1 MQLTPGHLL
10 QNRYQIVTLIA
21 QSGMGAVYQATDQR
35 LGNTVALKQ
44 TLVRDPQLSAAF
56 EREARLLANLNH
68 PVLPVVS
75 DHFTESNEQFLVMQY
90 IPGDD
95 LGALLPYQGA
105 FAQEQA
111 LEWGDSLLDALD
123 YLHTQQPP
131 IIHRDIKPQNL
142 KLMPRGNI
150 VLLDFGLAKGAVE
163 PGPQPLV
170 DPSIA
175 GYTPQYAP
183 LEQIQGA
190 GTDARSDLYSLA
202 ATLYHI
208 LTGVAPPNTLARAA
222 AAVSHQP
229 DPLQPANELNPR
241 VSPAVAAVLHQA
253 MAQNPAQRFTSAAA
267 MRTAL
272 RDARISHGATTA
284 QPINSS
290 GQSTLVI
297 RPSAQATNIQ
307 PAFAAPAIAAS
318 SRQRG
323 IVLSPK
329 LIGAALITLI
339 LVFGASAGGLF
350 FLFQQNFHA
359 SPSDTMTDAPSTS
372 EGGSVLLATSADL
385 ADPELGFK
393 RSNPFPAKSTVA
405 VAGWEIQVLE
415 MVRGREAWNRI
426 HEANINNDPPPEGME
441 YVLLKLQVKSAH
453 ADRTPREIDKYTF
466 RITGDRLIDY
476 KWSPVVEPEPRLEAE
491 ISSGEAA
498 TGWAGYL
505 VGAGEGNLM
514 LIIHDVATDT
524 DYQEHRYF
532 IALDESA
539 AIDVDPALR
548 KIIPAQIGAQPSE
561 PALFGQQVITE
572 DWEVT
577 VRDVVRGDAAWE
589 LIYATNQ
596 FNDPPAPGMEYIA
609 VSVQVR
615 YIGTVDDREL
625 VDSNDFQTR
634 DSAGRTYD
642 SPSIID
648 PKPALEAYLFPGGV
662 YEGWIVVQAPIDDT
676 GTVLVFQPGFLDDDI
691 NIRYLALAE

>member
-10 QNRYQIVTLIA
+10 QNRYRIVTLIA
-21 QSGMGAVYQATDQR
+21 QGGMGAVYQATDQR

-44 TLVRDPQLSAAF
+44 TLVSDPQLLAAF
-56 EREARLLANLNH
+56 EREARLLANLHH

-75 DHFTESNEQFLVMQY
+75 DHFTEGNEQFLVMQY

-95 LGALLPYQGA
+95 LGALLSRQGA
-105 FAQEQA
+105 FVPEQA

-150 VLLDFGLAKGAVE
+150 VLLDFGLAKGALE
-163 PGPQPLV
+163 PGSQPSV

-202 ATLYHI
+202 ATLYHL
-208 LTGVAPPNTLARAA
+208 LTGSAPPNTLARAA
-222 AAVSHQP
+222 AMVSNQP
-229 DPLQPANELNPR
+229 DPLQPANEINPHM
-241 VSPAVAAVLHQA
+241 SPAVAAVLHQA
-253 MAQNPAQRFTSAAA
+253 MAQNPAQRFLSAAA

-272 RDARISHGATTA
+272 RDARITA

-290 GQSTLVI
+290 GQSTFVI
-297 RPSAQATNIQ
+297 RPATQAVSTQ
-307 PAFAAPAIAAS
+307 PSLAAPTVAAS
-318 SRQRG
+318 NGQRG
-323 IVLSPK
+323 SVLSPK
-329 LIGAALITLI
+329 LIGIALITLV
-339 LVFGASAGGLF
+339 LVIGASAGGLF
-350 FLFQQNFHA
+350 FQFRGNSDA
-359 SPSDTMTDAPSTS
+359 SISDVATNLSDTNGNGAVLISD
-372 EGGSVLLATSADL
+372 SVEPV
-385 ADPELGFK
+385 DPELGAR
-393 RSNPFPAKSTVA
+393 RSSPFPVNSTVA

-426 HEANINNDPPPEGME
+426 HEANANNDPPPEGME
-441 YVLLKLQVKSAH
+441 YALLKLQVKSAH
-453 ADRTPREIDKYTF
+453 TDRKQREIDKYAF

-476 KWSPVVEPEPRLEAE
+476 NWSSVVDPEPRLEAE
-491 ISSGEAA
+491 LSSGEAVI
-498 TGWAGYL
+498 GWAGYL
-505 VGAGEGNLM
+505 IGADEGNLL
-514 LIIHDVATDT
+514 LIVHDAATNT
-524 DYQEHRYF
+524 DDQERRYF

-539 AIDVDPALR
+539 AIAVDPAIR
-548 KIIPAQIGAQPSE
+548 GIIPNRIGVQPSE
-561 PALFGQQVITE
+561 PALLGQQVITE

-577 VRDVVRGDAAWE
+577 VRDVVRGEAAWE
-589 LIYATNQ
+589 LVYATNQ
-596 FNDPPAPGMEYIA
+596 FNDPPEPGMEYLA

-615 YIGTVDDREL
+615 SIGTADDREL

-642 SPSIID
+642 SPSVID
-648 PKPALEAYLFPGGV
+648 PEPALEAYLFPGGV
-662 YEGWIVVQAPIDDT
+662 YEGWVVVQAPINDT
-676 GTVLVFQPGFLDDDI
+676 GAVLVFHPGFLDDDI
-691 NIRYLALAE
+691 NIRYLALVQ